1 MNNVDLWNNEFK
13 NSLNDL
19 TMLVKETKSY
29 INYDDCPDENYSP
42 EEAKMINA
50 TVGSYLRGESEIIC

>member
-1 MNNVDLWNNEFK
+1 
-13 NSLNDL
+13 
-19 TMLVKETKSY
+19 MLVKETKSY